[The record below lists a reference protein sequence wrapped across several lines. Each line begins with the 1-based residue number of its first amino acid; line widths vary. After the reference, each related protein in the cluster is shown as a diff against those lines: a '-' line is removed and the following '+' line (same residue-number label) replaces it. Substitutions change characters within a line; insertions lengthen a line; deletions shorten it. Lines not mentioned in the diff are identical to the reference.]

1 VLGADEGDCGLEDG
15 EVTIARRYGEDTP
28 FGKWVREQRELD
40 SHQFSLTLNDAD
52 WIFHRYRTEV
62 DAVGTRDL
70 QCMMVVE
77 TKMYYAVPRQ
87 PQLETLFFL
96 HQMLNRKGV
105 LRRPGKPSVA
115 LWSYGVFVLSLQ
127 GTHPGD
133 SRGANWGRFD
143 ERGQLNW
150 TPIESRQQLIEI
162 LRFDLTPDTLEPLS
176 TRRHHKTRIFWK
188 KEDRGLIHVWVPVT
202 ERS

>member
-52 WIFHRYRTEV
+52 WIFHRYRTEA
-62 DAVGTRDL
+62 DGVGTRDL
-70 QCMMVVE
+70 QCMMLVE
-77 TKMYYAVPRQ
+77 TKTRYAVPR
-87 PQLETLFFL
+87 PSQLETLYFL
-96 HQMLNRKGV
+96 HQMLNRKGE
-105 LRRPGKPSVA
+105 LRRPGKPCVA

-133 SRGANWGRFD
+133 SKGANWGQFD
-143 ERGQLNW
+143 ERGRLDW
-150 TPIESRQQLIEI
+150 TPIRGPRQLIEI
-162 LRFDLTPDTLEPLS
+162 LRFDLAPDTLTRFS
-176 TRRHHKTRIFWK
+176 ARRHHKTRVIWRE
-188 KEDRGLIHVWVPVT
+188 EDRGLFAVWVPET
-202 ERS
+202 KRS